1 MTGCS
6 LAVADFLEHGR
17 RVKAGGALAV
27 NATQRRPVPR
37 IDPSPADVR
46 EWAACQGIA
55 VSARGRVSADIV
67 AQYEAA
73 QG

>member
-27 NATQRRPVPR
+27 TTQRRPVPR
-37 IDPSPADVR
+37 IDPSPADMR

-55 VSARGRVSADIV
+55 VSARGRVLADIV